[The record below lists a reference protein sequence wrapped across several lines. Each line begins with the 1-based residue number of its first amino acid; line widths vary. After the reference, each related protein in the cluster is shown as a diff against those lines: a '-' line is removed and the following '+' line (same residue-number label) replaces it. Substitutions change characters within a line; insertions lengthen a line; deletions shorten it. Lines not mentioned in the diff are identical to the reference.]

1 MRWLLSLLGPSMGL
15 ASTRSLQAAFKSV
28 PDRFVTRI
36 TYRCKLIGTHS
47 LAAFLQLE
55 LFRVYTLRSGS
66 CGGVSYAYSPESLTD
81 VSSSGFVRLLPTRN
95 SNSFGYSLKK
105 TKRSNSMCSDNWQR
119 FFLLIRGNAQLNQLH
134 HRNRFRCWHW
144 IGCRTQNGFT
154 DPSIVSRIITR

>member
-15 ASTRSLQAAFKSV
+15 TSARPLQTAFKSV

-55 LFRVYTLRSGS
+55 LFRVYTLSSGS
-66 CGGVSYAYSPESLTD
+66 CGD
-81 VSSSGFVRLLPTRN
+81 VSLLPTRN
-95 SNSFGYSLKK
+95 SSSFGYSLKK

-134 HRNRFRCWHW
+134 HRNRFRCWHR